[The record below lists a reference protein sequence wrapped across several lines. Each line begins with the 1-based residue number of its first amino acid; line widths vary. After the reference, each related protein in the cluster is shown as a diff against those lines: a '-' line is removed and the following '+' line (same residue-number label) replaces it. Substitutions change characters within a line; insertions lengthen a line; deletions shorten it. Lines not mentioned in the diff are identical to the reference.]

1 MTEVLLKGSD
11 VALDNQFIHAGFL
24 ATIVPKFCEL
34 LLFFPSDK
42 LAMSHGWDTHTVA
55 KMGYRPDT

>member
-42 LAMSHGWDTHTVA
+42 LAMSHG
-55 KMGYRPDT
+55 